1 MITRTLQKKKEKIKK
16 RKKTVFLV
24 DFLYSLD
31 SVRSL
36 EMQHIPAS
44 FTLYALI
51 GFMQFPWLHA
61 VLSILDNLFTSP
73 PPSSTFLHV
82 ATISYNNCKYSY
94 LIKDNSFLST
104 PYKVYLGKHR
114 RCQSIPWEKGTR
126 CLLK

>member
-1 MITRTLQKKKEKIKK
+1 MITRTLQEKKEKIKK

-36 EMQHIPAS
+36 EMEHIPAS

-61 VLSILDNLFTSP
+61 VFI
-73 PPSSTFLHV
+73 
-82 ATISYNNCKYSY
+82 
-94 LIKDNSFLST
+94 
-104 PYKVYLGKHR
+104 R
-114 RCQSIPWEKGTR
+114 
-126 CLLK
+126 